1 MPVYEM
7 KTLAGQLDEILFAER
22 LTAMLSASFGLLATL
37 LATIG
42 LYGVMAF
49 VVARRTKEMGLR
61 MALGAQRASV
71 IALVLRE
78 VAALLAVGLAFGVPA
93 AIALGRL
100 VASQLYGVKASD
112 PWTAAASLALLLA
125 VAVAAGI
132 IPARRA
138 SRIDPIVALRYE

>member
-1 MPVYEM
+1 
-7 KTLAGQLDEILFAER
+7 
-22 LTAMLSASFGLLATL
+22 
-37 LATIG
+37 
-42 LYGVMAF
+42 
-49 VVARRTKEMGLR
+49 